1 LLKGRGSFGVGH
13 LLKTSELSSNLL
25 RFSFHCGNKSL
36 FLVST
41 VFWAVNTAKNEKIL
55 FYESVKTVIV
65 SSTRV
70 WLYAAIFPVLK
81 SWVARYTVL

>member
-1 LLKGRGSFGVGH
+1 LLKGRGGFGVGH
-13 LLKTSELSSNLL
+13 LLKTSELSSNFL

-36 FLVST
+36 FLVGT
-41 VFWAVNTAKNEKIL
+41 IFWAVDIAKYEKSL
-55 FYESVKTVIV
+55 LYESVKTVIV

-81 SWVARYTVL
+81 SWIAGYTML